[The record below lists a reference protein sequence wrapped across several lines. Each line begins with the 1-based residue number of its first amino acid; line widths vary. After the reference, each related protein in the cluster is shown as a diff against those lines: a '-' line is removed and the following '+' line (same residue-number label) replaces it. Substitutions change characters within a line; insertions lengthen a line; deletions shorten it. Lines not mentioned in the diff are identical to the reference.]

1 VQATIPGLPTTGS
14 SETWGRA
21 GRFGLVPVADNRLY
35 WFACL
40 NSPEANNPAFR
51 AYQVADLQ
59 RAFAGFHAPIP
70 QVLAATADAD
80 LLWGDLFD
88 LAPLATFAFGRVLL
102 LGDAAHATTPNL
114 GQGAGMAVE
123 DAAVLAR
130 CLRRAPADLPAAFRA
145 FDQQRRPR
153 TRRIVAQS
161 RQLGMLAQFTPSWL
175 TPLRNAALA
184 AVPDWVTAR
193 QMAWLYQE
201 L

>member
-1 VQATIPGLPTTGS
+1 
-14 SETWGRA
+14 
-21 GRFGLVPVADNRLY
+21 VADGRLY

-40 NSPEANNPAFR
+40 NSPEANNPVFR
-51 AYQVADLQ
+51 TYRVADLQ
-59 RAFAGFHAPIP
+59 RHFAGFHAPVP
-70 QVLAATADAD
+70 QVLAATTDAD

-88 LAPLATFAFGRVLL
+88 LAPLANFAFGRVLL

-114 GQGAGMAVE
+114 GQGAGMAIE

-130 CLRRAPADLPAAFRA
+130 CLRHSPTNLPAAFQA

-153 TRRIVAQS
+153 TRRIVEQS
-161 RQLGMLAQFTPSWL
+161 RQLGMLAQFTPPWL
-175 TPLRNAALA
+175 APLRNAALA